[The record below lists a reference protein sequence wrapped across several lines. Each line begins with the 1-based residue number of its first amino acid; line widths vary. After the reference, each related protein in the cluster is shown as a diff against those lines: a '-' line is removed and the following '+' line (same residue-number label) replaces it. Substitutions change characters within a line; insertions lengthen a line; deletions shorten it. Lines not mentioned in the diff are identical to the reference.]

1 MQGRNTG
8 FKKILDALEANGS
21 PKPEFETD
29 EAHSYFISRFF
40 IHEGFAE
47 HTQANEKRSRKGAE
61 KEPKEGAER
70 TQVILELLEID
81 PVMTQIQLAKR
92 LALSR
97 KQVQR
102 AIKILQ
108 EKGLLEREGSN
119 RNGRWVVK
127 GQ

>member
-1 MQGRNTG
+1 MKQMKHTA
-8 FKKILDALEANGS
+8 ILYPDFLFMKDLQNIRR
-21 PKPEFETD
+21 PMK
-29 EAHSYFISRFF
+29 
-40 IHEGFAE
+40 
-47 HTQANEKRSRKGAE
+47 KGAE